1 MFIGLDKYELFDT
14 RELTKKID
22 SWYSG
27 NGQGNPEWANL
38 PRKFN
43 IAISGSRG
51 MPNLRALSNR
61 MDIRS
66 CIP

>member
-1 MFIGLDKYELFDT
+1 VAGLDPLELYDT
-14 RELTKKID
+14 RALTKQID

-27 NGQGNPEWANL
+27 DGLGNPEWANL

-51 MPNLRALSNR
+51 C
-61 MDIRS
+61 D
-66 CIP
+66 

>member
-1 MFIGLDKYELFDT
+1 MYVSIYNISGLDKHELFDT
-14 RELTKKID
+14 RALTKKID

-51 MPNLRALSNR
+51 
-61 MDIRS
+61 
-66 CIP
+66 IPIVSSR